1 MKRIPI
7 WRWVAVACHLSAVL
21 APGAWLYFARH
32 AGSSFSWAGFAGK
45 NLLICLALTLVPTV
59 LFFLAGLLQRRHR
72 QAAWGSLLASLF
84 FLLAAAGWL
93 YTLCDSWNLWSAA
106 RAASL
111 LTAGQLRALQAAA
124 ITGAVGGL
132 LPLLSQIPAALHRK

>member
-106 RAASL
+106 RRPPS
-111 LTAGQLRALQAAA
+111 
-124 ITGAVGGL
+124 
-132 LPLLSQIPAALHRK
+132 

>member
-7 WRWVAVACHLSAVL
+7 WRWGAVACHLSAVL

-72 QAAWGSLLASLF
+72 QAAWGSLLARLF

>member
-1 MKRIPI
+1 MTLRI
-7 WRWVAVACHLSAVL
+7 R
-21 APGAWLYFARH
+21 GWLIRASISYAFIDILLPLPVQN
-32 AGSSFSWAGFAGK
+32 GK

-124 ITGAVGGL
+124 ITGAVSGL